1 MKVRVL
7 TSALNDLSAG
17 REFYEKQAEGIGEYF
32 FDSVFADIDSLALY
46 GGIHRKV
53 SGFHRMLARRFPYS
67 IYYKMDSDGSVVVFR
82 VLDSR
87 RDPGKIWRALKL
99 SE

>member
-1 MKVRVL
+1 
-7 TSALNDLSAG
+7 
-17 REFYEKQAEGIGEYF
+17 
-32 FDSVFADIDSLALY
+32 
-46 GGIHRKV
+46 
-53 SGFHRMLARRFPYS
+53 MLARRFPYS